1 MRKKYDMFG
10 EEGLKDEMN
19 GRNGANYHSWN
30 YYNDDFGIYDND
42 EEIITLSKIDFEQS
56 VKNSAYIWFIN
67 FYSPQCS
74 HCHHLAPDWRKLAKE
89 LYGTIRIGAVNC
101 EEDWVLCR
109 QENVR
114 SYPSLIF
121 YPDVS
126 LVQIRS
132 NH

>member
-89 LYGTIRIGAVNC
+89 LDGTIRIGAVNC
-101 EEDWVLCR
+101 EEDWILCR

-126 LVQIRS
+126 LVQIRL